1 MLGFNA
7 WWIMQRTFTVI
18 LNSGSGSKTGEQM
31 HAAITHAMAQAGAP
45 VHIVDIGGKPNITAL
60 IKQTVADAHAQG
72 HVVVAAGGDGTINS
86 VAGACHRAGATM
98 GIIPLGTFNYFARE
112 NNIPVDVDGAI
123 NVLLTGQPKTVAA
136 GKVNDRLFLV
146 NASFGLYTTVIRN
159 REQVK
164 KRFGRY
170 RIVALASALW
180 CLLRGRATF
189 GVDIDTHG
197 NTLHRDTS
205 MVFVGNNKFQLEG
218 LGLATAETE
227 GPDTISMVL
236 LKPVTRWQTARLLL
250 RGLLRD
256 MRSEER
262 LEEFSASHIT
272 VQTTRKRV
280 SCVMDGE
287 IVDVEAPLDFVA
299 VPDALQLICPVDAG
313 A

>member
-1 MLGFNA
+1 
-7 WWIMQRTFTVI
+7 MQRKFTVI

-31 HAAITHAMAQAGAP
+31 HAAITHAMGQAGAP
-45 VHIVDIGGKPNITAL
+45 VEIVDIGGRSDILAL
-60 IKQTVADAHAQG
+60 IKKSVADAHAKG
-72 HVVVAAGGDGTINS
+72 HVVVAAGGDGTINT
-86 VAGACHRAGATM
+86 VAGICHQAGATM

-112 NNIPVDVDGAI
+112 NGIPVEVEGAI
-123 NVLLTGQPKTVAA
+123 NVLLTGAPRTVAA
-136 GKVNDRLFLV
+136 GKVNERLFLV

-170 RIVALASALW
+170 RIVALASALS

-189 GVDIDTHG
+189 GVDIESHG
-197 NTLHRDTS
+197 KTLHRDTS
-205 MVFVGNNKFQLEG
+205 MVFVGNNKYQLES

-256 MRSEER
+256 MKSEER

-272 VQTTRKRV
+272 VQTTRKHV

-287 IVDVEAPLDFVA
+287 IVSLQAPLDFVA
-299 VPDALQLICPVDAG
+299 VPDALQLICPAQEG

>member
-1 MLGFNA
+1 
-7 WWIMQRTFTVI
+7 MQRRFTVI

-31 HAAITHAMAQAGAP
+31 HAAITHAMGQAGAP
-45 VHIVDIGGKPNITAL
+45 VTIVDIGGRPDIMAV
-60 IKQTVADAHAQG
+60 IKQTVAQARANGD
-72 HVVVAAGGDGTINS
+72 VVVAAGGDGTINT

-112 NNIPVDVDGAI
+112 NNIPVEVDGAI
-123 NVLLTGQPKTVAA
+123 KVLLTGQAKTVAA
-136 GKVNDRLFLV
+136 GMVNDRLFLV

-189 GVDIDTHG
+189 GVDIESHG
-197 NTLHRDTS
+197 KILHRDTS
-205 MVFVGNNKFQLEG
+205 MVFVGNNKFQLES

-236 LKPVTRWQTARLLL
+236 LKPVTRLQTARLLL

-272 VQTTRKRV
+272 VQTTRKHIA
-280 SCVMDGE
+280 CVMDGE
-287 IVDVEAPLDFVA
+287 IVNVQAPLEFSA
-299 VPDALQLICPVDAG
+299 VPDALQLLCPADEG

>member
-1 MLGFNA
+1 
-7 WWIMQRTFTVI
+7 MQRRFTVI

-31 HAAITHAMAQAGAP
+31 HAAITHAMGQAGAP
-45 VHIVDIGGKPNITAL
+45 VTIVDIGGRPDIMAV
-60 IKQTVADAHAQG
+60 IKQTVVQAHANG
-72 HVVVAAGGDGTINS
+72 DVVVAAGGDGTINT
-86 VAGACHRAGATM
+86 VAGVCHRAGATM

-112 NNIPVDVDGAI
+112 NNIPVEVDGAI
-123 NVLLTGQPKTVAA
+123 KVLLTGQAKTVAA
-136 GKVNDRLFLV
+136 GRVNDRLFLV

-189 GVDIDTHG
+189 GVDIESHG
-197 NTLHRDTS
+197 QILHRDTS
-205 MVFVGNNKFQLEG
+205 MVFVGNNKFQLES

-236 LKPVTRWQTARLLL
+236 LKPVTRLQTARLLL

-272 VQTTRKRV
+272 VQTTRKHIA
-280 SCVMDGE
+280 CVMDGE
-287 IVDVEAPLDFVA
+287 IVNVQAPLEFSA
-299 VPDALQLICPVDAG
+299 VPDALQLICPADEG